1 MCVCVGVGVGVG
13 VVSLKSAHCLCIPE
27 DGMATVGSQRA
38 TKQFQ
43 SVLPSPHPHG
53 NWVYYL
59 LIVAK
64 FRDYTSLVFPYIP
77 GNQDGQALSS
87 IIYSWHKRPDGNKR
101 FVQRTPTAGPPGSK
115 HLLSVHS
122 MMSKNRVLPMRKSQ
136 FGE

>member
-1 MCVCVGVGVGVG
+1 MCVCVGVGGRWFLLNQLIAYSFLKVGW
-13 VVSLKSAHCLCIPE
+13 LLLAP
-27 DGMATVGSQRA
+27 QRA

-43 SVLPSPHPHG
+43 SVLPSLHPHG

-59 LIVAK
+59 LTVAK

-87 IIYSWHKRPDGNKR
+87 IIYSWQKRPDGNKR
-101 FVQRTPTAGPPGSK
+101 FVQRTPIAGPPGSK
-115 HLLSVHS
+115 HLLSTHS
-122 MMSKNRVLPMRKSQ
+122 MTSKNRVLPMRKSQ